1 MPTIRARSGSISG
14 TGRLRGVRAAE
25 IIHKTRRGE
34 VIEIDREE
42 LAALLEACEHPRAVD
57 TRLAGWI
64 RILTLD
70 GQVVAQE
77 ETPEGEILLRAFD
90 SPEAA
95 GDFVDSR
102 LADYDRMW
110 DGCGC
115 RIDYHS

>member
-1 MPTIRARSGSISG
+1 VNAAEVIRR
-14 TGRLRGVRAAE
+14 TQRGVVTE
-25 IIHKTRRGE
+25 IS
-34 VIEIDREE
+34 RED
-42 LAALLEACEHPRAVD
+42 LSVLLEACEAARAVD

-77 ETPEGEILLRAFD
+77 ETPEGEILLRSFG
-90 SPEAA
+90 SLEAA
-95 GDFVDSR
+95 DAFVDGR

-115 RIDYHS
+115 TIDYHS